1 MNNKIKSLIKRIDK
15 SDLRILFLVLVP
27 AIVFLITFFKMDNL
41 VYPASIGA
49 IIAFI
54 IVYYWNFTKYFLSA
68 SIVSILSFLA
78 VIFIFSLVAYMIL
91 KYTNGEIAWN
101 VSLIEM
107 MGLEKYF

>member
-1 MNNKIKSLIKRIDK
+1 MNVNIKSLIKRIDK
-15 SDLRILFLVLVP
+15 TDLRVISLVLIP

-41 VYPASIGA
+41 VYPSSIGA

-68 SIVSILSFLA
+68 SIVSILSFLTIVFA
-78 VIFIFSLVAYMIL
+78 FSLVAYMIL